1 MKPFHATRSRLLSA
15 RSGLCGLL
23 GVGLALLLAV
33 PGCEMIEKADRSKAR
48 TTRSEQNFELD
59 VEPILRGTIASETV
73 MIGYQP
79 TVVRG
84 YGLVVGL
91 KGTGSRLM
99 PAEVRAQM
107 IREMARRGVGN
118 QSFGAGDLSPEEMLN
133 SDDTAV
139 VVVEGV
145 IPAGA
150 PKGTAFDVRVVAIP
164 GSGTTSLEGGRLYT
178 TDLRPGPLRTGS
190 KQSFPLAEARG
201 PIFINP
207 FIEPDATGRDAIN
220 RTSGRILDGGDS
232 IKDIPIKLRL
242 ANTSH
247 ARAASIQSAV
257 NSMFPREP
265 GQLGETAHGRSGESV
280 ELAVPPS
287 WKDRP
292 EEFVNLV
299 RHTSLQTT
307 APEQT
312 AYAVRRSLLAS
323 PGQGKS
329 ATWRWRAIGPK
340 AVPVFQ
346 DLYDYPEDG
355 PRLAAIEAGAYLKD
369 PRVVPPLLAMTE
381 SGSLENRLL
390 AIDLLSQLGTDPRID
405 LALRPLLDE
414 KDVDIRLAAFECLE
428 KRADPI
434 VESYSIDGKFHLQVV
449 PSDQPMIYITQTG
462 EPKLVVFDEENRIGR
477 PITFST
483 WSNRLM
489 VRGDERSP
497 NLSVYYKM
505 PGPEPAVVL
514 DAPSSVHE
522 FVAFLAHGRTPESP
536 LPGLGLTYSETI
548 GALHALWRDGGFPGS
563 FRAEQDRILAAILRA
578 GEGEVL
584 EPRLEF
590 EEEELDP
597 DGPASN
603 LAAPT
608 SRGGIAGIAVPVAPS
623 SGATVEATTN
633 PRDTVPR

>member
-1 MKPFHATRSRLLSA
+1 MPLRS
-15 RSGLCGLL
+15 
-23 GVGLALLLAV
+23 LALLAALLFAA
-33 PGCEMIEKADRSKAR
+33 GCSMIERADPKSR
-48 TTRSEQNFELD
+48 TTRSDQNFQLD

-73 MIGYQP
+73 MVGYQP

-107 IREMARRGVGN
+107 IREMARRGIG
-118 QSFGAGDLSPEEMLN
+118 SHAYGAGDLSPEQMLN
-133 SDDTAV
+133 ADDTAV

-150 PKGTAFDVRVVAIP
+150 PKDTPFDVRVVAIP

-178 TDLRPGPLRTGS
+178 TDLRPGALRTGS
-190 KQSFPLAEARG
+190 KQSFPLAEASG

-220 RTSGRILDGGDS
+220 RTSGRILDGGRT

-242 ANTSH
+242 ATTSH
-247 ARAASIQSAV
+247 ARATSIQSAI

-265 GQLGETAHGRSGESV
+265 GQVGDTAHGRSGDSID
-280 ELAVPPS
+280 LSVPPS

-299 RHTSLQTT
+299 RHTALQTT

-323 PGQGKS
+323 PGQGES
-329 ATWRWRAIGPK
+329 AAWRWRAIGPK

-369 PRVVPPLLAMTE
+369 PMVVPHLVAMTQA
-381 SGSLENRLL
+381 GSVDDRLR
-390 AIDLLSQLGTDPRID
+390 AIDLLSKLGVDPRID
-405 LALRPLLDE
+405 LALRPLLDAD
-414 KDVDIRLAAFECLE
+414 DVDIRLAAFETLE
-428 KRADPI
+428 KRRDPI
-434 VESYSIDGKFHLQVV
+434 VDTFSIDGKFRLQVV
-449 PSDQPMIYITQTG
+449 PSSQPMIYVSQSG
-462 EPKLVVFDEENRIGR
+462 EPTLVVFGEDSEIAQ

-489 VRGDERSP
+489 VRGDGQSP
-497 NLSVYYKM
+497 MLSVYYKS
-505 PGPEPAVVL
+505 PGPDPAVVL
-514 DAPSSVHE
+514 DAPTSLHE

-536 LPGLGLTYSETI
+536 LPGLGLSYSETI
-548 GALHALWRDGGFPGS
+548 GALHAIWRDDGFPGG
-563 FRAEQDRILAAILRA
+563 FKAEQDRILAAIIRA
-578 GEGEVL
+578 GESAEV
-584 EPRLEF
+584 EPRPEF
-590 EEEELDP
+590 DEEELDP
-597 DGPASN
+597 EGPAASFAGTRTRTGIAG
-603 LAAPT
+603 LAAPAAAPPT
-608 SRGGIAGIAVPVAPS
+608 AGVPVPE
-623 SGATVEATTN
+623 TVPTS